1 LQASEAKHMVVTKS
15 NILGPFGTQDVIEIF
30 KKDPEIFHSTR
41 WICPEGENPLLI
53 LEWFS
58 DFAPEGALEQII
70 LTEAPAGSLFSEQFS
85 KFDKRAELPPNHG
98 GLNPLQAVRKNH
110 SRFREWLALFCLAV
124 VGLALLWIGL
134 KVLRPARPLQKA
146 EKPLAAKLLGSTP
159 DALRNYQNLLE
170 GKILREPRRYAR
182 ALLAMQK
189 DRSLYPEGFLP
200 SAEMTAA
207 IALAGLTHDELDK
220 LDDWKQ
226 LLLRLPPE
234 ARQRGI
240 AVVAYELSRVVAI
253 RNNLLSVSEHDSK
266 KAGSAKVIQQAM
278 EEIGIV
284 FERMQRVVPQ
294 FDSEEPVLQGVL
306 LSRLLSLGL
315 LTTIDHPVAAAE
327 QSMLK
332 GAIEKMSVL
341 NDKLS
346 TADRTLIAELT
357 ELAKIKMASSKTK
370 IEWNKSI
377 ERIVEFNRLNRF
389 LCQLNETGSGAVS
402 MLYLVSQAA
411 KEKQALPE
419 IGNLFDACFVGLR
432 VYPRNGGSPLS
443 DVESTGFDY
452 LDPGATDEGVLRKFR
467 TRFPT
472 FNPALTRL
480 RGGKSPA
487 GEWMLVFYLNGVLP
501 GRLSALQKNSKNSL
515 CSKAMEK
522 ESICEQVRWMEA
534 LPRWR
539 DRVQLV
545 LDLREDIRPDDLS
558 QLGYNFIFNAAREA
572 ISTPGRKRIKEFY
585 EAVNALKDFIDK
597 EDPRLQF
604 LFDYVQSLGSE
615 S

>member
-1 LQASEAKHMVVTKS
+1 
-15 NILGPFGTQDVIEIF
+15 
-30 KKDPEIFHSTR
+30 
-41 WICPEGENPLLI
+41 
-53 LEWFS
+53 
-58 DFAPEGALEQII
+58 
-70 LTEAPAGSLFSEQFS
+70 
-85 KFDKRAELPPNHG
+85 
-98 GLNPLQAVRKNH
+98 
-110 SRFREWLALFCLAV
+110 
-124 VGLALLWIGL
+124 
-134 KVLRPARPLQKA
+134 
-146 EKPLAAKLLGSTP
+146 
-159 DALRNYQNLLE
+159 
-170 GKILREPRRYAR
+170 
-182 ALLAMQK
+182 
-189 DRSLYPEGFLP
+189 
-200 SAEMTAA
+200 
-207 IALAGLTHDELDK
+207 LDK

-240 AVVAYELSRVVAI
+240 AVVAYELSRVVAV
-253 RNNLLSVSEHDSK
+253 RNNLLSVSDKDSK
-266 KAGSAKVIQQAM
+266 KSGSAKAIQQAM
-278 EEIGIV
+278 EELGIV
-284 FERMQRVVPQ
+284 FERMQRIVPQ
-294 FDSEEPVLQGVL
+294 FDSEEPVLQGLL

-315 LTTIDHPVAAAE
+315 VTVIDQPHAAAE
-327 QSMLK
+327 QQMLK
-332 GAIEKMSVL
+332 EAIEKIFVL
-341 NDKLS
+341 NEKIS
-346 TADRTLIAELT
+346 TADRILIGELT
-357 ELAKIKMASSKTK
+357 QLAKAKMANPNGK

-419 IGNLFDACFVGLR
+419 VGNLFDSCFVGLR
-432 VYPRNGGSPLS
+432 VYPRNGGSPVS
-443 DVESTGFDY
+443 EVESSAFDY
-452 LDPGATDEGVLRKFR
+452 LDPGAVDEGVLRKFR
-467 TRFPT
+467 LKFST

-480 RGGKSPA
+480 RGVKNSA

-501 GRLSALQKNSKNSL
+501 GRLSALHKNTKNSL
-515 CSKAMEK
+515 CSKSVEK
-522 ESICEQVRWMEA
+522 ESICDQVRWMET

-545 LDLREDIRPDDLS
+545 VDLREDIRPDDLT

-572 ISTPGRKRIKEFY
+572 VASPGRKRAKEFY